1 MGADQRDRDHRRT
14 RDAGSYPSM
23 PVDTAE
29 VFSGAN
35 DRATERQKRIGG
47 NELWDKKQSNGA
59 WADILG
65 TWLLCQYSRS

>member
-1 MGADQRDRDHRRT
+1 
-14 RDAGSYPSM
+14 M

-47 NELWDKKQSNGA
+47 NELWDKKQPNGA